1 MATTG
6 GARPYRP
13 TLRAMSVV
21 TFNVSGVE
29 PVQGTFDDLGT
40 PLHEV
45 TFVVFDLET
54 TGGSAREHAITEI
67 GAVKVRGGERLG
79 ELATLVDPG
88 TPIPPFITVLTGIT
102 DAMVTAAPKLAS
114 VLPTFLEFIRG
125 AVLVAHNAPFD
136 VGFLKAACAELGYPP
151 PANPV
156 VDTADL
162 ARRMLTRDETPD
174 CKLATLARVFRTP
187 NQPCHR
193 ALADARATVD
203 VLHALLERAG
213 AFGVHTLE
221 ELTAFA
227 RAPSPQQQRKRHLA
241 EAVPRAPGVYV
252 FEDARGEPLYVGK
265 SANLRNRVR
274 SYFTAAETRP
284 RIREMIGIAERVRPI
299 VCATALEAEVRELR
313 LIAAAKPRY
322 NRRSRFP
329 ERAVWLKLTDEPF
342 PRLAIVREV
351 KDDGCAYLGPFG
363 GTRAAD
369 DARTAI
375 HEAVP
380 LRRCTERIGVR
391 TRRPACALAGL
402 GRCGAPCEGRETPE
416 AYARHVAAVRRA
428 MTEDAEIVYAAVK
441 ARMDRLAAEQR
452 YEEAAV
458 DRDRLAVFVRVAARM
473 QRLAALT
480 RIPQLVAA
488 APGADGGWDVHVVR
502 HGRLAAAGVMPRGAH
517 PVPYVE
523 ALVATAETVVPGPG
537 PTPAASAEETEC
549 ILRWLE
555 TPGVRLAEV
564 DGSWSLPVNG
574 AGRLLARIELAYRG
588 REERPAREGRP
599 LR

>member
-1 MATTG
+1 M
-6 GARPYRP
+6 
-13 TLRAMSVV
+13 V
-21 TFNVSGVE
+21 VE
-29 PVQGTFDDLGT
+29 PVQGTLDELGT

-67 GAVKVRGGERLG
+67 GAVKVKGGERVG

-102 DAMVTAAPKLAS
+102 DAMVTAAPKLES
-114 VLPTFLEFIRG
+114 VLPAFLEFIRG

-136 VGFLKAACAELGYPP
+136 VGFIKAACAALGYPP

-162 ARRMLTRDETPD
+162 ARRVLTRDETPN
-174 CKLATLARVFRTP
+174 CKLATLARVLRTP

-193 ALADARATVD
+193 ALADARTTVD
-203 VLHALLERAG
+203 VLHALLERVG
-213 AFGVHTLE
+213 AFGVQTLE
-221 ELTAFA
+221 ELTGFV
-227 RAPSPQQQRKRHLA
+227 RAPSAQQQRKRHLA
-241 EAVPRAPGVYV
+241 DAVPSAPGVYV
-252 FEDARGEPLYVGK
+252 FEDGRGEALYVGK
-265 SANLRNRVR
+265 SSNLRNRVR
-274 SYFTAAETRP
+274 SYFTAGETRR

-299 VCATALEAEVRELR
+299 VCATPLEAEVRELR

-329 ERAVWLKLTDEPF
+329 ERVLWLKLTDEPF

-351 KDDGCAYLGPFG
+351 KDDGGTYLGPFG
-363 GTRAAD
+363 GMRAAD
-369 DARTAI
+369 DARAAI

-380 LRRCTERIGVR
+380 LRRCAERITTR

-402 GRCGAPCEGRETPE
+402 GRCGAPCEGGETPQE
-416 AYARHVAAVRRA
+416 YARHVAVARRA
-428 MTEDAEIVYAAVK
+428 MTEDARPVYAAVR

-452 YEEAAV
+452 YEEAAA
-458 DRDRLAVFVRVAARM
+458 DRDRLAAYVRVAARM
-473 QRLAALT
+473 QRLVSLT

-488 APGADGGWDVHVVR
+488 APAFEGGWEIHVVR

-517 PVPYVE
+517 PTPYVE
-523 ALVATAETVVPGPG
+523 ALVASAETVVPGPG
-537 PTPAASAEETEC
+537 PTPAATAEETEC

-555 TPGVRLAEV
+555 TPGVRLAQA
-564 DGSWSLPVNG
+564 DGGWSLPVHG
-574 AGRLLARIELAYRG
+574 AGRFKADIDRAYLG
-588 REERPAREGRP
+588 LRERSEREGRP

>member
-1 MATTG
+1 M
-6 GARPYRP
+6 
-13 TLRAMSVV
+13 
-21 TFNVSGVE
+21 E
-29 PVQGTFDDLGT
+29 PVQGTLDELGT

-54 TGGSAREHAITEI
+54 TGGSPKEHAITEI

-88 TPIPPFITVLTGIT
+88 GPIPPFITVLTGIT
-102 DAMVTAAPKLAS
+102 DAMVTAAPKLES

-136 VGFLKAACAELGYPP
+136 VGFVKAACAALGYPP

-162 ARRMLTRDETPD
+162 ARRVLTRDETPN
-174 CKLATLARVFRTP
+174 CRLATLARLFRTP
-187 NQPCHR
+187 SQPCHR
-193 ALADARATVD
+193 ALADARTTVD

-221 ELTAFA
+221 ELTGFV
-227 RAPSPQQQRKRHLA
+227 RAPSAQQQRKRHLA
-241 EAVPRAPGVYV
+241 DAVPSAPGVYV
-252 FEDARGEPLYVGK
+252 FEDERGEALYVGK
-265 SANLRNRVR
+265 STNLRNRVR
-274 SYFTAAETRP
+274 SYFTAGETRP

-299 VCATALEAEVRELR
+299 VCATPLEAEVRELR
-313 LIAAAKPRY
+313 LIASAKPRY

-329 ERAVWLKLTDEPF
+329 ERALWLKLTDEPF

-351 KDDGCAYLGPFG
+351 KDDGGTYLGPFG
-363 GTRAAD
+363 GMRAAD
-369 DARTAI
+369 DARAAI

-380 LRRCTERIGVR
+380 LRRCAERITTR

-402 GRCGAPCEGRETPE
+402 GRCGAPCEGGESPE
-416 AYARHVAAVRRA
+416 EYARHVALARRA
-428 MTEDAEIVYAAVK
+428 MTEDARPVYAAVR

-458 DRDRLAVFVRVAARM
+458 DRDRLAGYVRVAARM
-473 QRLAALT
+473 QRLVSLT

-488 APGADGGWDVHVVR
+488 APAFEGGWEIHVVR
-502 HGRLAAAGVMPRGAH
+502 YGRLAAAGVMPRGAH
-517 PVPYVE
+517 PTPYVA
-523 ALVATAETVVPGPG
+523 ALVASAETVVPGPG
-537 PTPAASAEETEC
+537 PTPAATAEETEC

-555 TPGVRLAEV
+555 TPGVRLAEA
-564 DGSWSLPVNG
+564 DGGWSLPVHG
-574 AGRLLARIELAYRG
+574 AGRYKARLDRAYLG
-588 REERPAREGRP
+588 LEERSAREGRP